1 MAPDVVGVTLPPTID
16 TVENAAHTPG
26 LLNQTFGHHQ
36 RHLHPPGHDEA
47 AAINGVMER
56 KCFANLSATIRYSFG
71 ENQMTMLKIR
81 LSNALTWV
89 RTIQHSS
96 PAHNQSLPW

>member
-1 MAPDVVGVTLPPTID
+1 LDITSDTFTPLAMMDLGLAAAQPELSLKDVF
-16 TVENAAHTPG
+16 TP
-26 LLNQTFGHHQ
+26 
-36 RHLHPPGHDEA
+36 EA